1 LRPAASL
8 QRVEWSPQAAC
19 LQPEPMEPL
28 LQVEWS
34 PQAGCLQPEPMEW
47 WLPEQW
53 LRPVMSS
60 QRAAWLR
67 MEELLQTAEGSS
79 QPAAWLPQAEC
90 LQPEPIEL

>member
-1 LRPAASL
+1 
-8 QRVEWSPQAAC
+8 
-19 LQPEPMEPL
+19 
-28 LQVEWS
+28 
-34 PQAGCLQPEPMEW
+34 MEW